1 MKIGLLSDTHG
12 FLDPGIF
19 TVFEACDE
27 IWHAGDFG
35 TQEVIDRLAAFKP
48 LKGVYGNIDAPEIQN
63 QFPLQLNWTL
73 GEFRIFMTHIAGYP
87 GKYLRKIK
95 QWIAANPCDLFI
107 CGHSHILKII
117 KDPVLGHLHINPG
130 ACGQEGFHFMRTA
143 VRFDLI
149 DNQLKNLEIIELGQ
163 RGLINPPSSG
173 LSAQA

>member
-1 MKIGLLSDTHG
+1 MKIGLISDTHG

-35 TQEVIDRLAAFKP
+35 TQEVIDRLSAFKP
-48 LKGVYGNIDAPEIQN
+48 LKGVYGNIDAPEIQY
-63 QFPLQLNWTL
+63 QFPLQLNWTH
-73 GEFRIFMTHIAGYP
+73 GEFRILMTHIAGYP

-95 QWIAANPCDLFI
+95 QWIAENPCDLFI

-117 KDPVLGHLHINPG
+117 RDPVMGHLHINPG

-163 RGLINPPSSG
+163 RGLIHSPSSG
-173 LSAQA
+173 LPAQA